1 MAYNKQKL
9 YKQAQE
15 VISKNTLF
23 WIEDVVAFLPCVK
36 NTFYDL
42 FPIESY
48 EMDTLKG
55 MLEDNKIKVKTS
67 IRGKL
72 HKSDKAGELLAL
84 YRMICTPE
92 ERQNLNQSYIDHTTK
107 GKAINELN
115 ELSDTELNDK
125 LKTIL
130 NKLDSSK

>member
-1 MAYNKQKL
+1 MAYKTEEL
-9 YKQAQE
+9 FEQAKKA
-15 VISKNTLF
+15 IKKNTLF
-23 WIEDVVAFLPCVK
+23 FIEDVASFIGIAK
-36 NTFYDL
+36 ETFYKH
-42 FPIESY
+42 FPLESD
-48 EMDTLKG
+48 EMVAIKR
-55 MLEDNKIKVKTS
+55 MLNDNKIKVKTS

-107 GKAINELN
+107 GKAINEL
-115 ELSDTELNDK
+115 SDTELNDK

>member
-23 WIEDVVAFLPCVK
+23 WIEDVVAFLPCAK
-36 NTFYDL
+36 PTFYDL
-42 FPIESY
+42 FPIESN
-48 EMDTLKG
+48 EMNELKG

-107 GKAINELN
+107 GKAINEL
-115 ELSDTELNDK
+115 SDTELNDK

>member
-23 WIEDVVAFLPCVK
+23 WIEDVASFIGIAK
-36 NTFYDL
+36 ETFYKH
-42 FPIESY
+42 FPLESD
-48 EMDTLKG
+48 EMVAIKR
-55 MLEDNKIKVKTS
+55 MLNDNKIKVKTS

-107 GKAINELN
+107 GKAINEL
-115 ELSDTELNDK
+115 SDTELNDK